1 MSIKRT
7 YRAILL
13 KQINLQIYLLDK
25 LILSNFSNTYFLRK
39 MPMRNLF
46 IGEKIKVDFN

>member
-7 YRAILL
+7 YRAIRL

-25 LILSNFSNTYFLRK
+25 FILSNFSNTYFLRK